1 MEHRRAPQP
10 PGRHRRRHGVRLLD
24 AALAEKRRPAD
35 AHPYASHRRL
45 DAPAEVDVEM
55 AMTRGIASPR
65 ACGQAIT
72 STVTVRTKASLRPP
86 CAHQS
91 AKVAAPDTVAT

>member
-1 MEHRRAPQP
+1 MAAIPETTWRPRVRVPVLSKSTVPTLRMASRARRSLIRMP
-10 PGRHRRRHGVRLLD
+10 
-24 AALAEKRRPAD
+24 AL
-35 AHPYASHRRL
+35 
-45 DAPAEVDVEM
+45 AEVDVEM